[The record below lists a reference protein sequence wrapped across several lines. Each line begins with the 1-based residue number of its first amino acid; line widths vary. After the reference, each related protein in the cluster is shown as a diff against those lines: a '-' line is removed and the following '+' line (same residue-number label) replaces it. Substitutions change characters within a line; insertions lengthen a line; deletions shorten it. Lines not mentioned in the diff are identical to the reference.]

1 MGLENGDWRVEWQS
15 RTKLVKKRSF
25 GCGSD
30 SSNLHYATVA
40 LPIVMT
46 TNYTVNYSSNFLVAV
61 LSDRIQAEEALLALG
76 RENIPS
82 ETRAILG
89 RGFQSIDEFGLVDP
103 IEQTWKRLQF
113 TAVWLVPFGLVA
125 GMGFNLITGLN
136 TFPWAG
142 DVGNVA
148 IGGVLGMVGAAMGSV
163 LASDAI
169 FAVLGGKKSRSY
181 RQRIESGEFLVV
193 VKGGETLVR
202 RATKVLLKYET
213 LSLESY
219 PV

>member
-1 MGLENGDWRVEWQS
+1 
-15 RTKLVKKRSF
+15 
-25 GCGSD
+25 
-30 SSNLHYATVA
+30 
-40 LPIVMT
+40 MT

-89 RGFQSIDEFGLVDP
+89 RGFQGIDEFGLVDP
-103 IEQTWKRLQF
+103 IEQTWKRLRF

-136 TFPWAG
+136 TFAWAG
-142 DVGNVA
+142 DIGNVA
-148 IGGVLGMVGAAMGSV
+148 IGGALGMAGAAMGSV

-202 RATKVLLKYET
+202 RATKVLLKYDT